1 MSPVIDHFIYIFF
14 LEETCYMKWKKL
26 RDRFS
31 REYRQIQLNPEKP
44 ITWIYFNDLRFLES
58 HYRKG

>member
-1 MSPVIDHFIYIFF
+1 MLSFTEQ
-14 LEETCYMKWKKL
+14 LCYTKWKKL

-31 REYRQIQLNPEKP
+31 REYRQQQLNPERP
-44 ITWIYFNDLRFLES
+44 ITWIYYEDLKFLQS